1 MYQGSAPDEPVNVP
15 QGTAADVNAQN
26 PNPQFFGGSNAEG
39 VIDALITKVEF
50 LLSHFDLWNEDD
62 CFTFPDGETWERRH
76 SHVLEVEGDPS
87 SLTFQIERALLHRH
101 PVTLPR
107 ERARNYAEL
116 AAWVIQGGQ

>member
-1 MYQGSAPDEPVNVP
+1 M
-15 QGTAADVNAQN
+15 
-26 PNPQFFGGSNAEG
+26 NPQNSKSQLFGGAIRNPDGE
-39 VIDALITKVEF
+39 IDALITKVEF
-50 LLSHFDLWNEDD
+50 LLTHFDLWSEDN

-76 SHVLEVEGDPS
+76 SHVPEVDGNPS
-87 SLTFQIERALLHRH
+87 SLTVQIERALLHRH